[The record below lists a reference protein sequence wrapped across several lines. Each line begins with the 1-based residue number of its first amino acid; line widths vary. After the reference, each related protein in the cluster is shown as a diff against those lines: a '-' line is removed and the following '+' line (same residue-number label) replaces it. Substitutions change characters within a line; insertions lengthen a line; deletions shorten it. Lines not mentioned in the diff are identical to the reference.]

1 MGRTGWSS
9 YESFLKTEEEDE
21 GGVFIEIASNHGV
34 LPSAYVKYY
43 EESNVSAVPLTSP
56 LALLRILI
64 VQPAIPT

>member
-1 MGRTGWSS
+1 MGRTGCSS

-43 EESNVSAVPLTSP
+43 EESNVSAVPLASP
-56 LALLRILI
+56 LALC
-64 VQPAIPT
+64 